1 MTPDNIASQLTTET
15 MAFIAFS
22 GLLAAVFWI
31 VRSYFV
37 YLRKWRDDQEEWR
50 KEQEKWQNKFNDKM
64 YELLLKL
71 EKEYASKKS
80 LDILFELQR
89 RTTERLTHI
98 EAILEV
104 PRDLL
109 NINPIKVYKYKDGL
123 VDK

>member
-1 MTPDNIASQLTTET
+1 MTSDTVTAQLTTET
-15 MAFIAFS
+15 MALLAFS

-98 EAILEV
+98 EAIL
-104 PRDLL
+104 DLSSSL
-109 NINPIKVYKYKDGL
+109 AM
-123 VDK
+123 